1 MLIIGGDWVLL
12 VRGTFFNFSSYLQ
25 LNYFSPPRREK
36 ANHLAEDFHRFSEL
50 EQDGIERVAI
60 VSFKNQ
66 IMWLD
71 FKIRNWIMLLL
82 CASDIGLL

>member
-1 MLIIGGDWVLL
+1 ML
-12 VRGTFFNFSSYLQ
+12 VRGNFLQ
-25 LNYFSPPRREK
+25 LFLFSPIKLFLSPPAQKK

-82 CASDIGLL
+82 CASDIELL

>member
-1 MLIIGGDWVLL
+1 ML
-12 VRGTFFNFSSYLQ
+12 VRGNFLQ
-25 LNYFSPPRREK
+25 LFLFSPIKLFLSPRPEK

-82 CASDIGLL
+82 CASDIELL